1 MQGHRVIVAVC
12 ALAALGAAAAPAGA
26 TGIQVVSNR
35 ADLIS
40 GGDALVRVTGVSPG
54 AFTADVDGRD
64 VTSAFGDGTEG
75 LVTGLRDGVNRLT
88 VRAPGAPAERIDIT
102 NHPIGGP
109 VFSGDQIQP
118 WLCTTADQGLGPA
131 TDKQCNAPTKVE
143 FFYKSTDQ
151 TKSGFQPYDPKNP
164 PSDVAE
170 TTTDQGKT
178 VPYVV
183 RRESG
188 TANRGIYQIALL
200 DKAGAWNHKLYYL
213 FGASCGTVHSQS
225 SPTSVLNDLALSR
238 GFMTA
243 DSSMNVLGNNC
254 STETSGES
262 AVMLKEHILES
273 YGSIRYTMAN
283 GCSGGSIGQHVVA
296 NEFPGLLDGI
306 QPACTYADNWTTGI
320 EVNDCH
326 LLLNYFNT
334 ISPQL
339 WAVERQRAAVDGHR
353 DNSDCVAWDVT
364 FSAVS
369 DPTDGC
375 GLPAEQMYDPATN
388 PKGCRG
394 TLQDFMINVMGKR
407 PPSLWT
413 APEKKAGGFA
423 KSAYDN
429 IGVQYGLNALN
440 SGLITAD
447 QFVDMNS
454 KIGGVDIDFNNVPE
468 RSKAN
473 PGALHTLYSSGQ
485 IDDTRNLDKV
495 ADIELQDWSET
506 AEIHTSFHAWSTRA
520 RMDKANGNHDNQ
532 IIWTYPASAP
542 ILGVGPSGAVA
553 QQSFLLLDQWLS
565 RVEADHGSGTREQ
578 KIARDKPGDA
588 VDGCFVAD
596 HQITDMNTC
605 QMLYPHYADAR
616 IEAGGPFTDD
626 IGKCRLKPLD
636 RADYAVTFSD
646 DQWTALKKAFPS
658 GVCDWSRP
666 GVDQVPARKRP
677 PPGGVC
683 AGGGRGVARA
693 PPTRGTTSP
702 AGPGGRPMPPAPVS
716 QPLG

>member
-1 MQGHRVIVAVC
+1 MQGNRTILTALCAVI
-12 ALAALGAAAAPAGA
+12 AACGLGAGTAQAAGELRLE
-26 TGIQVVSNR
+26 VLSDR
-35 ADLIS
+35 ADLVS
-40 GGDALVRVTGVSPG
+40 GGDALVQVTGTTGKV
-54 AFTADVDGRD
+54 TADLDGRD
-64 VTSAFGDGTEG
+64 VSSAFAKRPNGAIQG
-75 LVTGLRDGVNRLT
+75 LLTGLKSGRNLLTAHAADGRGAQLT
-88 VRAPGAPAERIDIT
+88 IT
-102 NHPIGGP
+102 DHQIGGP
-109 VFSGDQIQP
+109 VFSGEQIQP
-118 WLCTTADQGLGPA
+118 WLCTTEDEGLGKA
-131 TDKQCNAPTKVE
+131 TDAQCNAPTQYA
-143 FFYKSTDQ
+143 FFYKSTDSS
-151 TKSGFQPYDPKNP
+151 KSGFQPYDPKSP
-164 PSDVAE
+164 PTDVAQ

-178 VPYVV
+178 VPYIV
-183 RRESG
+183 RVETG
-188 TANRGIYQIALL
+188 TANRGIYQVGVLFDPKKPWSAPW
-200 DKAGAWNHKLYYL
+200 APQNAWNHKLYYL

-262 AVMLKEHILES
+262 AVMLKEHILER

-326 LLLNYFNT
+326 LLLNYFNMV
-334 ISPQL
+334 SPQL

-353 DNSDCVAWDVT
+353 DDSDCVAWDVT
-364 FSAVS
+364 FSAVR

-375 GLPAEQMYDPATN
+375 GLPAEQMYAPATN

-394 TLQDFMINVMGKR
+394 TLQDFMEPVMGKR

-429 IGVQYGLNALN
+429 TGVQYGLNALN

-473 PGALHTLYSSGQ
+473 PGALRTLYSSGQ
-485 IDDTRNLDKV
+485 IDDTRNLDRV

-542 ILGVGPSGAVA
+542 ILGVGPSSAVA
-553 QQSFLLLDQWLS
+553 TKSFLLLDRWLA
-565 RVEADHGSGTREQ
+565 RVEADS
-578 KIARDKPGDA
+578 
-588 VDGCFVAD
+588 
-596 HQITDMNTC
+596 
-605 QMLYPHYADAR
+605 
-616 IEAGGPFTDD
+616 
-626 IGKCRLKPLD
+626 
-636 RADYAVTFSD
+636 
-646 DQWTALKKAFPS
+646 
-658 GVCDWSRP
+658 
-666 GVDQVPARKRP
+666 
-677 PPGGVC
+677 
-683 AGGGRGVARA
+683 
-693 PPTRGTTSP
+693 
-702 AGPGGRPMPPAPVS
+702 
-716 QPLG
+716 